1 MDRIGGD
8 LQVVFPDRLFLDF
21 RAGTLPATALD
32 RIPAPGAPV
41 PGAAVHLTVVGLL
54 DQPSVVEVVQQV
66 FLGLFRGKMEK
77 FRKIENKYKDYV
89 NKIKIEPTKFFT
101 ENPQFCLEILASFVA
116 LKKQENPSIQDNEA
130 QQASLYEI
138 YKIRESS
145 IFNDVVFQK
154 FVDLIKVILILLLIL
169 SLTFLYSCTN
179 KNDTSN
185 VVPTETTTTEA
196 IISDAPTPLEN
207 AEVQNQL
214 FTLTRQ
220 EITDKLMDKSH
231 PLSIMQETAYKAML
245 CIIDDMDSEDP
256 TIRSNAIKNYSTMFN
271 NGKALTIKDVN
282 LGIHLHKNVLLQQMH
297 GKKN

>member
-1 MDRIGGD
+1 
-8 LQVVFPDRLFLDF
+8 
-21 RAGTLPATALD
+21 
-32 RIPAPGAPV
+32 
-41 PGAAVHLTVVGLL
+41 
-54 DQPSVVEVVQQV
+54 
-66 FLGLFRGKMEK
+66 MENI
-77 FRKIENKYKDYV
+77 RKIENKYKDYV

-145 IFNDVVFQK
+145 IFNDVDKIKYVFEKALEGDNISERVTSVIVSSSQRQMQGVVDEIGKAIASDNDIIQAQK
-154 FVDLIKVILILLLIL
+154 TYL
-169 SLTFLYSCTN
+169 SKTI
-179 KNDTSN
+179 DTMMK
-185 VVPTETTTTEA
+185 
-196 IISDAPTPLEN
+196 N